1 MRILYVFHELI
12 PSYIYRTFETA
23 VFDKQNFFY
32 LNGDQIKYKIY
43 LLTRIHILVSY
54 KIQLKI
60 WKNKHG
66 VNNLLLYIRLFV
78 LELSILFDSYE
89 LYTIYYT
96 YYYYFN
102 NT

>member
-1 MRILYVFHELI
+1 M
-12 PSYIYRTFETA
+12 
-23 VFDKQNFFY
+23 
-32 LNGDQIKYKIY
+32 
-43 LLTRIHILVSY
+43 
-54 KIQLKI
+54 QLKI